1 MEQLKEFTKIA
12 ECPVCASLDLREV
25 LSCKDYTV
33 SHKNFSIQSCG
44 GCGFWLTSPRP
55 NEADLGLF
63 YQSEEYISHSNT
75 KKGVVSALYQ
85 SVRKHTLRKKLG
97 LVESRVGR
105 KGKALDIGCGTG
117 EFLNTL
123 KTAGW
128 ETLGVEPGDQAREA
142 GKKNYG
148 LDVREESALSTL
160 SDKSFDLITMWHVLE
175 HVPGLNDRVVEIGRL
190 LKDEGVLVVAV
201 PNRNSHDAKYYGAY
215 WAAYDVP
222 RHLWHFRPED
232 IKALF
237 LKHGFAVKEVLPM
250 PFDSYYV
257 SMLSEKYKTGSTN
270 LVSAVWRGLVSNMKA
285 GGDKWSSQIYIIR
298 KAK

>member
-1 MEQLKEFTKIA
+1 M
-12 ECPVCASLDLREV
+12 
-25 LSCKDYTV
+25 
-33 SHKNFSIQSCG
+33 
-44 GCGFWLTSPRP
+44 
-55 NEADLGLF
+55 F